1 MDKEIRASYE
11 KRLTT
16 FEELLTTYENRLT
29 AYQEEERKERKER
42 GITSEFDC
50 VLKLKLT
57 LKFTYK
63 YYKQSG

>member
-1 MDKEIRASYE
+1 LDKETRANYE
-11 KRLTT
+11 KRLTAFYQRLAT
-16 FEELLTTYENRLT
+16 FENRLT
-29 AYQEEERKERKER
+29 AYEEEERKER

-63 YYKQSG
+63 YYRQSG